1 MTFATSPKVSKMK
14 FVARLA
20 FLDGDYIT
28 QIEPMICKNQTF
40 IW

>member
-20 FLDGDYIT
+20 FFLDRDYIT
-28 QIEPMICKNQTF
+28 QIEPMICKNQIF
-40 IW
+40 I